1 MAVQHDV
8 ISVGDFCVLA
18 FLDFAELVLRLP
30 APVPGVFKRRD
41 LRVRLVTLRRLE

>member
-30 APVPGVFKRRD
+30 APVPGVFKGGN
-41 LRVRLVTLRRLE
+41 LRVGFLALWRLE